1 MADILECV
9 AAILWLAL
17 GIWFWVKFHR
27 INRRMDAVLS
37 DIEKELND
45 GQ

>member
-17 GIWFWVKFHR
+17 GIWAWVKFR
-27 INRRMDAVLS
+27 RLNKRMDAVLS
-37 DIEKELND
+37 DIERSLND

>member
-17 GIWFWVKFHR
+17 SIWSWVKFR
-27 INRRMDAVLS
+27 RFNRRLDAVLS
-37 DIEKELND
+37 DIERDMSN